1 MSFKCGSG
9 DRAIMRVHADM
20 KPFRRV
26 KYLVNVGFRLVRK
39 MEGRHEEVHI
49 LALHPLLTLM
59 LN

>member
-1 MSFKCGSG
+1 
-9 DRAIMRVHADM
+9 M
-20 KPFRRV
+20 KPFRRG